1 MLKKLV
7 TVFLFMFLSILLVA
21 CGGNDTVENERK
33 ILEER
38 RAERGQTEQA
48 EATNVER
55 LKTPEELAEEISVD
69 NYPVEFNEGTKTFI
83 FIMPQEAKAELL
95 NEDNLYFTEEE
106 YEQFIEDTKSDF
118 ITLTGIVID
127 YYDKSYSTVLA
138 LDNTEEVLLR
148 YEDENLVENNLDMR
162 NIVKNKYSEI
172 DKEQYRML
180 GDYINIDYRNY
191 VDELEA
197 LIADSY
203 NNIITQEQ
211 FIEELDKG
219 YSELTYYCNNL
230 LLTGDEDN
238 EEVLSED
245 IGKLVASS
253 FLSCTG
259 LQSVYFNFMLTS
271 SDGVE
276 ASKMLEESIEYL
288 KKAKDAYDEIDI

>member
-1 MLKKLV
+1 
-7 TVFLFMFLSILLVA
+7 MFLPILLVA

-33 ILEER
+33 ILEEH
-38 RAERGQTEQA
+38 RAEREQTKE
-48 EATNVER
+48 EKSTNVQN

-69 NYPVEFNEGTKTFI
+69 NYPVEFDKKTKTFI
-83 FIMPQEAKAELL
+83 FIMPKKAKVELL

-106 YEQFIEDTKSDF
+106 YEQFLEETKSNF
-118 ITLTGIVID
+118 ITLTEIVID
-127 YYDKSYSTVLA
+127 YYDESYSTVLA
-138 LDNTEEVLLR
+138 LDNAEEVLLR
-148 YEDENLVENNLDMR
+148 YEDTNLVENNLDMR
-162 NIVKNKYSEI
+162 NIVKNEYLEI

-197 LIADSY
+197 LVADSY

-211 FIEELDKG
+211 FIEELDKS

-230 LLTGDEDN
+230 LLEGSEDS

-245 IGKLVASS
+245 IGNLVTNS

-259 LQSVYFNFMLTS
+259 LQNTYLNFMITS
-271 SDGVE
+271 SDGVA
-276 ASKMLEESIEYL
+276 ASEMLEESIQYF
-288 KKAKDAYDEIDI
+288 KKAKNIYNKIDI